1 METTLI
7 PVSITEQLSEKT
19 IVFLTSHFHA
29 KVIEK
34 GQQFLWEG
42 ELVDAVYM
50 ILQGYVKV
58 FHLSA
63 EGREQVLAILKEGG
77 FVNAVS
83 ALQILSANHAHASAL
98 GRVVLGK
105 MALADF
111 NHAIHEYPD
120 FALLQ
125 MRDLADKLDHM
136 TDLVSD
142 LSLRSTRQRLIQF
155 LLQNKTQRTAVSGWT
170 QEEIAAQIGTVRDV
184 VSRLLGLFAR
194 EGLIRIERQRII
206 LLDVQ
211 RLRSELEITG
221 NAT

>member
-1 METTLI
+1 MKNFIIPESITDQISQETTD
-7 PVSITEQLSEKT
+7 
-19 IVFLTSHFHA
+19 FLATHFQS
-29 KVIEK
+29 KNVEK

-42 ELVDAVYM
+42 DPLDAVYM
-50 ILQGYVKV
+50 IVQGYVKV
-58 FHLSA
+58 FHLSDG
-63 EGREQVLAILKEGG
+63 GREQVLMILKEGD

-83 ALQILSANHAHASAL
+83 ALQVLSSNHAHASAL
-98 GRVVLGK
+98 GRTVVGK

-111 NHAIHEYPD
+111 NQAIHEYSD

-125 MRDLADKLDHM
+125 MRDLAGKLSHM

-155 LLQNKTQRTAVSGWT
+155 LLQNDTQRAAVLGWT

-184 VSRLLGLFAR
+184 VSRLLGLFSR

-206 LLDVQ
+206 LLDDD
-211 RLRSELEITG
+211 RLRSELERMG

>member
-1 METTLI
+1 MKNFII
-7 PVSITEQLSEKT
+7 PESITDQISQETKD
-19 IVFLTSHFHA
+19 FLAMHFHP
-29 KVIEK
+29 KTVEK

-42 ELVDAVYM
+42 DPLDAVYM
-50 ILQGYVKV
+50 IVQGYVKV
-58 FHLSA
+58 FHLSDG
-63 EGREQVLAILKEGG
+63 GREQVLMILKEGN
-77 FVNAVS
+77 FVNTVS
-83 ALQILSANHAHASAL
+83 ALQVLSFNHAHASAL
-98 GRVVLGK
+98 GRAVVGK

-111 NHAIHEYPD
+111 NQAIHEYSD

-125 MRDLADKLDHM
+125 MRDLAVKLSHM

-155 LLQNKTQRTAVSGWT
+155 LLQNDTQQAVVSGWT

-184 VSRLLGLFAR
+184 VSRLLGLFSR

-206 LLDVQ
+206 LLDDD
-211 RLRSELEITG
+211 RLRSELERIG